1 MGINVVQTGA
11 FTTLDG
17 IHAERL
23 HDVIEALISLGLATD
38 HHGRRSSRVTD
49 LSAHA
54 SAIRV

>member
-23 HDVIEALISLGLATD
+23 HDVIEALDLARTG
-38 HHGRRSSRVTD
+38 HGSSWTALIEGDGPLR
-49 LSAHA
+49 HA